1 MACIASLVGQY
12 VEVVA
17 KDLESF
23 AKHAKRTTIAADDV
37 RLCARRMPD
46 MVGDSH
52 RQYFVFFCAR
62 ACVYVCVYYMYYIL
76 CIYYISC

>member
-1 MACIASLVGQY
+1 MYCAVQHSNNLVVANKYAVACIASLVGQY

-46 MVGDSH
+46 MVS
-52 RQYFVFFCAR
+52 RPCPLK
-62 ACVYVCVYYMYYIL
+62 CE
-76 CIYYISC
+76 S